1 LREHWYYKLEGNL
14 NLYHSPDYSCS
25 GFKQVCGLLRHF
37 FLFKFPLLN
46 NVLWCQPA
54 WISDTHKNKKICNGP
69 SNDKVQRNLQ
79 LTRKQKWHR
88 NNVEFLN
95 DNIFTKFCYS
105 DLKEDWNGENLTDW
119 GIWEGDFIVTRAK
132 KSSILPC
139 LVSPDKKYKLQ
150 PFIGLLT
157 IHNVI
162 NEDYLALYAT

>member
-1 LREHWYYKLEGNL
+1 MYCQKPYERLQFILFVRAHQTRQNGRLFCPGN
-14 NLYHSPDYSCS
+14 Y
-25 GFKQVCGLLRHF
+25 
-37 FLFKFPLLN
+37 
-46 NVLWCQPA
+46 
-54 WISDTHKNKKICNGP
+54 KICNGP

-79 LTRKQKWHR
+79 LARKHKWHR

-95 DNIFTKFCYS
+95 DNIFTKFGYS
-105 DLKEDWNGENLTDW
+105 DLKEGWNGENFTDW

-157 IHNVI
+157 IHLPDRDSI
-162 NEDYLALYAT
+162 PYLKYAQAMLW